1 MIKHIVAW
9 RLKDDAPGCDKA
21 ANCERLLAMLED
33 LPRLVPGIHHF
44 EFGVDIGAAQGPW
57 DVAIYSEFKS
67 RADLDAYQEHPEHI
81 RLKEFA
87 AAVIDGRAVVDYE
100 A

>member
-9 RLKDDAPGCDKA
+9 RLKDEALGRDKA
-21 ANCERLLAMLED
+21 VNRAKLLAMLGE

-57 DVAIYSEFKS
+57 DVAIYSEFES
-67 RADLDAYQEHPEHI
+67 RADLDAYQDHPEHVK
-81 RLKEFA
+81 LKEFA
-87 AAVIDGRAVVDYE
+87 ARIIDGRAVVDYE
-100 A
+100 V

>member
-9 RLKDDAPGCDKA
+9 RLKDEALGRDKT
-21 ANCERLLAMLED
+21 ANRVLLLAMLED
-33 LPRLVPGIHHF
+33 LPRLVPGIRHF

-57 DVAIYSEFKS
+57 DVAIYAEFES
-67 RADLDAYQEHPEHI
+67 RADLDAYQEHPKHLK
-81 RLKEFA
+81 LKEFA
-87 AAVIDGRAVVDYE
+87 AAVVDGRAVVDYE

>member
-9 RLKDDAPGCDKA
+9 RIRDEALGCDKG

-57 DVAIYSEFKS
+57 DVAIYSEFES
-67 RADLDAYQEHPEHI
+67 RADLDAYQAHPEHI
-81 RLKEFA
+81 KLKEFA
-87 AAVIDGRAVVDYE
+87 AEIVEGRAVVDYE
-100 A
+100 V

>member
-9 RLKDDAPGCDKA
+9 HLKDEALGCDKA
-21 ANCERLLAMLED
+21 ANRELLLVMLDE
-33 LPRLVPGIHHF
+33 LPRLVPGIRHF

-57 DVAIYSEFKS
+57 DVAIYSEFES
-67 RADLDAYQEHPEHI
+67 RADLDAYQAHPEHAK
-81 RLKEFA
+81 LKEFA
-87 AAVIDGRAVVDYE
+87 AAVVDGRAVVDYE

>member
-9 RLKDDAPGCDKA
+9 RLKDEALGRDKA
-21 ANCERLLAMLED
+21 ANRAVLLAMLEN

-57 DVAIYSEFKS
+57 DVALYSEFKS
-67 RADLDAYQEHPEHI
+67 RADLDAYQDHPEHMK
-81 RLKEFA
+81 LKEFA
-87 AAVIDGRAVVDYE
+87 AAVVDGRAVVDYE